1 MMFARSSPTTCLACH
16 PPLPDTG
23 SGLAPSSRSTYG
35 SGLLPAPARHQPL
48 AYRRLPSSLCCV
60 LLCMLEVVE
69 GGQRLLEVVE
79 VVQVMCNVCAIKA
92 GVTLETAVRSGGGSK
107 VWR

>member
-1 MMFARSSPTTCLACH
+1 
-16 PPLPDTG
+16 
-23 SGLAPSSRSTYG
+23 
-35 SGLLPAPARHQPL
+35 
-48 AYRRLPSSLCCV
+48 
-60 LLCMLEVVE
+60 MLEVVE

-107 VWR
+107 VWRWQ